1 MRDCVTAVLGILVL
15 SVASNVSASSLPAQI
30 LCTPDEHSRVG
41 LSKIDIPGSQA
52 HLFEYGGKVT
62 TTRKGTT
69 TNYSYGQGQD
79 FYKLKDKTSYSKD
92 FANLQLDLFIVSDP
106 NWADSSG
113 ILILQGQPTGAFF
126 HIDWATRRYYGYVP
140 EFGGLD
146 AYAGSCT
153 ILKK

>member
-1 MRDCVTAVLGILVL
+1 MRLRITAVLGILAF
-15 SVASNVSASSLPAQI
+15 SVASNATTSSLPAQI

-41 LSKIDIPGSQA
+41 LSKIDIAGSEA

-62 TTRKGTT
+62 VTKEGETTH
-69 TNYSYGQGQD
+69 YSYGQGRD

-92 FANLQLDLFIVSDP
+92 FVNLQHDLFIVSDP
-106 NWADSSG
+106 SWADSSG
-113 ILILQGQPTGAFF
+113 FLILQGQPMGALF

-140 EFGGLD
+140 EFGGIN